1 MPYMC
6 NTCNKMHKTE
16 ELCKKQ
22 KKEIWKELLKD
33 AIIYHKGIG
42 CDLNRTQII
51 MIKHFLIYL
60 TKAYNIKRR

>member
-1 MPYMC
+1 MPYIC
-6 NTCNKMHKTE
+6 NTCKKEHKTGIV
-16 ELCKKQ
+16 CKKS
-22 KKEIWKELLKD
+22 KEEIAEELLKD